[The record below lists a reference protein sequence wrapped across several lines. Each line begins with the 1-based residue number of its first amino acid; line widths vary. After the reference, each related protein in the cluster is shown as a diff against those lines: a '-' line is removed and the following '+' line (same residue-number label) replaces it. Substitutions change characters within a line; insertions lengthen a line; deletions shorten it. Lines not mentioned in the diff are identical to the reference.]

1 MTDEPKSYDAMLQRE
16 RQRLSLIHMKR
27 TVSLLA
33 ALRERFGDGVLEVA
47 TEHYGKEAR
56 EGWARLAA
64 KHGSNSIDDLVN
76 LLWEPMTAQGF
87 EYSREEQA
95 DGTQMKC
102 TRCHLNDLAQETGE
116 PEVVHSITCATDPYI
131 VEGFNP
137 QMGFRRTKTLV
148 QGHGCCDHFYYIKK
162 Q

>member
-1 MTDEPKSYDAMLQRE
+1 MTEELKSYDEMLQKE

-27 TVSLLA
+27 AVSLLA

-47 TEHYGKEAR
+47 TEHYGKEAQ
-56 EGWARLAA
+56 EGWARLAV
-64 KHGSNSIDDLVN
+64 KHGSNSIDALVK

-102 TRCHLNDLAQETGE
+102 TRCYLNDLAQETGE
-116 PEVVHSITCATDPYI
+116 QRWSTASPAPPTPIS
-131 VEGFNP
+131 
-137 QMGFRRTKTLV
+137 
-148 QGHGCCDHFYYIKK
+148 
-162 Q
+162 